1 LIKARWSHCNDIK
14 SAIEEI
20 MLQGNNTEIT
30 VKKYTSSS
38 KKGAKDRRFIADAIY
53 SIIKNYRF
61 YEFISPTSNH
71 PINGIIA
78 AYFYQNNILPPEQE
92 DWNIIEATKI
102 EELKKLALTMP
113 EVKFSVPQWLHDLGI
128 KSLPDNWINI
138 IKASI
143 LKAPI
148 FIRVNNLKT
157 NFRKLSNYFNKN
169 NIQHKVENE
178 HCIRLL
184 DRMNLSQNKAFSDG
198 WFEIQDLGSQ
208 QIAHF
213 CNPRPGDF
221 VIEACCGAGGKT
233 LHLADLMEN
242 SGTIMALDVNN
253 KAQEAL
259 KQRAQRASISIINI
273 ADYSDK
279 DRLNLLIHTAQIVLC
294 DVPCSATGVMRR
306 EIDQKWK
313 LTPDKLQSLIDLQ
326 YQILVQSSKW
336 VMVDG
341 FLVYATCSVLP
352 VENKDQITRFLE
364 LNPNFIFVEEK
375 TLYPTEDGHDGFYM
389 CKMRRIQ

>member
-1 LIKARWSHCNDIK
+1 
-14 SAIEEI
+14 
-20 MLQGNNTEIT
+20 MLQGNNTEVT

-53 SIIKNYRF
+53 SIVKNYRY
-61 YEFISPTSNH
+61 YEFIGPLSKN
-71 PINGIIA
+71 PITGIIA

-92 DWNIIEATKI
+92 DWNIIEVTKI
-102 EELKKLALTMP
+102 EEQIKLALMMP
-113 EVKFSVPQWLHDLGI
+113 EIKFSIPQWLHDLGI
-128 KSLPDNWINI
+128 QSLPSNWTSI
-138 IKASI
+138 IEASNF
-143 LKAPI
+143 KAPI

-157 NFRKLSNYFNKN
+157 NFRKLSNYFTKN

-184 DRMNLSQNKAFSDG
+184 DRINLSQNKAFSDG

-208 QIAHF
+208 QIGLF
-213 CNPRPGDF
+213 CSPRPGDF
-221 VIEACCGAGGKT
+221 VIDACCGAGGKT

-242 SGTIMALDVNN
+242 SGTIMALDIND

-259 KQRAQRASISIINI
+259 RQRAHRAGISIVNI

-279 DRLNLLIHTAQIVLC
+279 DRLNLLIHTAQLVLC

-313 LTPDKLQSLIDLQ
+313 LTPDKLQSLIELQ
-326 YQILVQSSKW
+326 HQILVRSSEW
-336 VMVDG
+336 VIADG

-352 VENKDQITRFLE
+352 VENKEQITRFLE
-364 LNPNFIFVEEK
+364 LNPNFTLVEEK
-375 TLYPTEDGHDGFYM
+375 TLYPTIDGHDGFYM
-389 CKMRRIQ
+389 CKMRRIH